1 MKRAKTFPHRD
12 RNGSALVLSMIF
24 VAIFSA
30 LAAAMATISA
40 TNVQIAENLRKADTT
55 RSCAESGLEVMR
67 YWIGKVEMS
76 GTIADNERFGQ
87 LYTKLQSE
95 LPATIVRGYNDPNIT
110 ISNVSLLLSSGQ
122 SFSAVLTKIDN
133 DHVRLDVTGH
143 YVVGGQS
150 LTRTIRSNCVF
161 DKRADNVFD
170 FGVATKGPLV
180 LSGSV
185 EIEGVHINVES
196 NAYIENLGGTN
207 LALSISGNSHIAGN
221 VKIVNPSANVF
232 LGPQAGVG
240 GATGAAAME
249 NIAIGVAPCAFP
261 DMSPGTFESYA
272 TNLLS
277 PSTDLKNVTLT
288 NVRIPAGMNP
298 KFTGNATLRG
308 VVFVESP
315 NVVEFAGGVDMTGVI
330 VTNGSQSD
338 DSGTSKLIFQG
349 NVASRSV
356 AELPQEAQFA
366 GLHSQTGTF
375 IMAPGFAASFGG
387 NFSAQTGAIAANG
400 VQFFGNAGGTIRGS
414 VINYASTNMT
424 LNGNSELLFNR
435 SGLVEVPAG
444 FKPQIVLRYDR
455 SSYAEVVL

>member
-1 MKRAKTFPHRD
+1 MKRVKTVPHGNRQ
-12 RNGSALVLSMIF
+12 GSALVLSLIF
-24 VAIFSA
+24 ITMFST
-30 LAAAMATISA
+30 LAVAMATFSGA
-40 TNVQIAENLRKADTT
+40 NVQIAENLRRADAT
-55 RSCAESGLEVMR
+55 RACAESGLEVMR
-67 YWIGKVEMS
+67 YWVSTVDMS
-76 GTIADNERFGQ
+76 GTIAASDRFSQ
-87 LYTKLQSE
+87 LATTLQSE
-95 LPATIVRGYNDPNIT
+95 LTAAGVTNIAPVLSGSTIS
-110 ISNVSLLLSSGQ
+110 ISNVPLSSSTGQ
-122 SFSAVLTKIDN
+122 SFSTVLTKIDN
-133 DHVRLDVTGH
+133 DHVRLDVTG
-143 YVVGGQS
+143 YYGS
-150 LTRTIRSNCVF
+150 LSRTIRSNCDF
-161 DKRADNVFD
+161 REKADNVFD

-196 NAYIENLGGTN
+196 NAYIESPNAL

-240 GATGAAAME
+240 GETGEAAME
-249 NIAIGVAPCAFP
+249 NIAIGVAPSAFP
-261 DMSPGTFESYA
+261 DMSPGIFESYA
-272 TNLLS
+272 TNVLS
-277 PSTDLKNVTLT
+277 PATDLKNVTLT
-288 NVRIPAGMNP
+288 NIRIPAGMNP
-298 KFTGNATLRG
+298 TFTGNATLRG
-308 VVFVESP
+308 VVFVEWP

-338 DSGTSKLIFQG
+338 DSGTNKLIFQG

-375 IMAPGFAASFGG
+375 IMAPGFAVSFGG

-400 VQFFGNAGGTIRGS
+400 VEFFGNAGGTIRGS
-414 VINYASTNMT
+414 VINYANTNMT
-424 LNGNSELLFNR
+424 LNGNSALHFNR

-444 FKPQIVLRYDR
+444 FKPQIILNYDR

>member
-133 DHVRLDVTGH
+133 VNVRLDVTGH
-143 YVVGGQS
+143 YGS
-150 LTRTIRSNCVF
+150 LTRTIRSNCDF
-161 DKRADNVFD
+161 RKRADNVFD

-196 NAYIENLGGTN
+196 NAYIESPNTL

-221 VKIVNPSANVF
+221 VKIVNPSADVF

-240 GATGAAAME
+240 GETGSEAMK
-249 NIAIGVAPCAFP
+249 NITKGVPPSAFP
-261 DMSPGTFESYA
+261 DMSPGIFESYA
-272 TNLLS
+272 TNVLS
-277 PSTDLKNVTLT
+277 PSTNLKNVTLT
-288 NVRIPAGMNP
+288 NIRIPAGMNP
-298 KFTGNATLRG
+298 KFTGTATLRG

-315 NVVEFAGGVDMTGVI
+315 NVVEFAGNVDMTGVI

-338 DSGTSKLIFQG
+338 DSGTNKLIFQG